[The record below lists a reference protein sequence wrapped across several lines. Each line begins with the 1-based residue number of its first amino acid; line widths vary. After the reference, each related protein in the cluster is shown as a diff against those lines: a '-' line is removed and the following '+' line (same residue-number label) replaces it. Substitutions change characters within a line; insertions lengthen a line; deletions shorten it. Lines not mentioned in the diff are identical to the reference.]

1 MSILSNIVGVVNP
14 FLGQALEKKDSIN
27 KTQNSFG
34 INANVFNPTGK
45 ISGINQAYQNIGRT
59 DSAIQAG
66 LYGAQGGY
74 TGDSGN
80 DPYATGGGAAY
91 VDPYAAYGGYARY
104 QSLVNQY
111 AGQKNSLLDSINQRV
126 NQEGQNYGR
135 GVEDFLTSSQR
146 TLTGLNNK
154 AAQNELAKTQGRS
167 DILGKVSR
175 GIKSAGVMLGQKNA
189 SNSSA
194 ASAIANAYGDIGNRD
209 NMKVEQGYQV
219 NNENINTDLNNFTQ
233 DTQRTARRIEE
244 DKNNIIN
251 TIVNDATSQLQAL
264 DAQIAGASLPG
275 RIAIEQEKNRIRS
288 EASGKLSAYDAQ
300 LNQARG
306 LQGMTLDQR
315 RAEAQRLASLGMAAE
330 NPFQFQPEANMQAQA
345 DPQADY
351 GLPIYTLPKRRV

>member
-45 ISGINQAYQNIGRT
+45 VSGINQAYQNIGRT
-59 DSAIQAG
+59 DSAIQNG

-80 DPYATGGGAAY
+80 DPYAQAAAPT
-91 VDPYAAYGGYARY
+91 DPYAQWGGLANY
-104 QSLVNQY
+104 QALVNQY
-111 AGQKNSLLDSINQRV
+111 AGKKSSLLDSINQRV
-126 NQEGQNYGR
+126 NQEGQTYGR
-135 GVEDFLTSSQR
+135 GVEDFLTGAQR
-146 TLTGLNNK
+146 TLTGINQK
-154 AAQNELAKTQGRS
+154 AAQNELARSQGRA

-175 GIKSAGVMLGQKNA
+175 GIKSGNVMLGQKNA

-194 ASAIANAYGDIGNRD
+194 AAAIANAYGDIGNRD
-209 NMKVEQGYQV
+209 NMKVEQGYQL

-264 DAQIAGASLPG
+264 DAQIAGASLPD

-288 EASGKLSAYDAQ
+288 EASGRLSAYDAQ

-306 LQGMTLDQR
+306 LQGMTLEQR
-315 RAEAQRLASLGMAAE
+315 RAEAQRLASLGTSAG
-330 NPFQFQPEANMQAQA
+330 NPFQIAPEANMQAQTQTN
-345 DPQADY
+345 DF
-351 GLPIYTLPKRRV
+351 GLPIYTMPKRRV

>member
-1 MSILSNIVGVVNP
+1 MSILGSIVSAINP
-14 FLGQALEKKDSIN
+14 FDNLAPN
-27 KTQNSFG
+27 KSNTLDHFG
-34 INANVFNPTGK
+34 VNANNFNPTRS
-45 ISGINQAYQNIGRT
+45 ISGINQSYQNIGRT
-59 DSAIQAG
+59 NNAIQSG
-66 LYGAQGGY
+66 LGGAQGGY

-80 DPYATGGGAAY
+80 DPYATGAQAAY
-91 VDPYAAYGGYARY
+91 VDPYAKYGGFAAYSALRD
-104 QSLVNQY
+104 QY

-126 NQEGQNYGR
+126 NQEGQTYGR
-135 GVEDFLTSSQR
+135 GVEDFLTGAQR
-146 TLTGLNNK
+146 TLTGINNK
-154 AAQNELAKTQGRS
+154 AAQNELARSQGRS

-175 GIKSAGVMLGQKNA
+175 GIKSGNVMLGQKNA

-194 ASAIANAYGDIGNRD
+194 AAAIANAYGDIGNRD
-209 NMKVEQGYQV
+209 NMKVEQGYQL

-264 DAQIAGASLPG
+264 DAQIAGASLPD

-345 DPQADY
+345 GPVADY
-351 GLPIYTLPKRRV
+351 GLPIYTLPRKRI

>member
-1 MSILSNIVGVVNP
+1 MSILNDIGNRI
-14 FLGQALEKKDSIN
+14 GAI
-27 KTQNSFG
+27 G
-34 INANVFNPTGK
+34 NAFADGLTGF
-45 ISGINQAYQNIGRT
+45 
-59 DSAIQAG
+59 
-66 LYGAQGGY
+66 
-74 TGDSGN
+74 
-80 DPYATGGGAAY
+80 
-91 VDPYAAYGGYARY
+91 AYGGQPSRGNVNTPATQKYNAANASYNKNWNTALGVGQGTVSTPEDAGVQTQQAPTRDTTY
-104 QSLVNQY
+104 DLWGGLANYNSLRNQY
-111 AGQKNSLLDSINQRV
+111 AGQKSSLLDSINQRV
-126 NQEGQNYGR
+126 NQEGQTYGR
-135 GVEDFLTSSQR
+135 GVEDFLTGAQR
-146 TLTGLNNK
+146 TLTGINNK
-154 AAQNELAKTQGRS
+154 AAQNELARSQGRS

-175 GIKSAGVMLGQKNA
+175 GIKSGNVMLGQKNA

-194 ASAIANAYGDIGNRD
+194 AAAIANAYGDIGNRD

-315 RAEAQRLASLGMAAE
+315 RAEAQRLASLGTAAE

-345 DPQADY
+345 GPVADY
-351 GLPIYTLPKRRV
+351 GLPIYTLPKRRI

>member
-1 MSILSNIVGVVNP
+1 MAGQTISAAPKQGIL
-14 FLGQALEKKDSIN
+14 DSIVHGV
-27 KTQNSFG
+27 QNFFNG
-34 INANVFNPTGK
+34 NNATNAAMPQRTKEYKDMANYFTDYKPYASDTGAS
-45 ISGINQAYQNIGRT
+45 SGPQA
-59 DSAIQAG
+59 
-66 LYGAQGGY
+66 
-74 TGDSGN
+74 TGVGTVAVQT
-80 DPYATGGGAAY
+80 DPYAR
-91 VDPYAAYGGYARY
+91 YGGYAAY
-104 QSLVNQY
+104 QNMVNQY
-111 AGQKNSLLDSINQRV
+111 AGQKQSLLDSINQRV
-126 NQEGQNYGR
+126 NQEGQTYGR
-135 GVEDFLTSSQR
+135 GVEDFLTGAQR
-146 TLTGLNNK
+146 TLTGINQK
-154 AAQNELAKTQGRS
+154 AAQNELARSQGRS

-175 GIKSAGVMLGQKNA
+175 GIKSGNVMLGQKNA

-194 ASAIANAYGDIGNRD
+194 AAAIANAYGDIGNRD
-209 NMKVEQGYQV
+209 NMKVEQGYQL

-264 DAQIAGASLPG
+264 DAQIAGASLPD

-345 DPQADY
+345 GPVADY
-351 GLPIYTLPKRRV
+351 GLPIYTLPRKRI